1 MGEIKKVYTI
11 DGREFKG
18 RAIIIAS
25 GAMERTNKYK
35 GEEEFLGKGVSYY
48 GSSFKLSSVYGIN
61 LLYFSQ
67 KVCGGYR

>member
-18 RAIIIAS
+18 RAIKIAS

-35 GEEEFLGKGVSYY
+35 GEEEFLGKGVIDQFGAGTKFEVPRDEIEKAVLES
-48 GSSFKLSSVYGIN
+48 GKRI
-61 LLYFSQ
+61 
-67 KVCGGYR
+67 